1 MSKIDSYRMDTMNI
15 DAHLAAF
22 FEAAEV
28 IVIDGT
34 AHAQRVNP
42 GQFEALLAG
51 FDPGTVQRR
60 LVIDFEPGGLRR
72 IALQIG
78 DADRAV
84 QVFQTTVQ
92 GPTDVATAH

>member
-1 MSKIDSYRMDTMNI
+1 MTIDSS
-15 DAHLAAF
+15 LSAF
-22 FEAAEV
+22 FEAVQA
-28 IVIDGT
+28 IVDDGT
-34 AHAQRVNP
+34 AHAHRANP
-42 GQFEALLAG
+42 GQFEALMSS
-51 FDPGTVQRR
+51 FEPTRVQRR
-60 LVIDFEPGGLRR
+60 LIVDFLPGGLRR